1 MPLFLDLPLEV
12 QLEIFYWCDY
22 RVLRRIRVRGAAA
35 IAPAAAIGT
44 LAWADRGA
52 TQRTCKRFKHLIDDS
67 AALWRSRTVNYEQL
81 RQIKRSNDA
90 DVAAWEAQWDKEVSQ
105 VWHTSLAAKLLTD
118 CSRAPHKDSRSRWDK
133 EDLVGDWIGVG
144 RWRRRTPIELHS
156 LLAYTDYSI
165 GRYFG
170 WPYERLYVTWVERDL
185 READVASGGEEDD
198 PCWEPERVRVLI
210 HQLPEAQENATKPP

>member
-1 MPLFLDLPLEV
+1 
-12 QLEIFYWCDY
+12 
-22 RVLRRIRVRGAAA
+22 
-35 IAPAAAIGT
+35 
-44 LAWADRGA
+44 
-52 TQRTCKRFKHLIDDS
+52 
-67 AALWRSRTVNYEQL
+67 VNYEQL

-105 VWHTSLAAKLLTD
+105 VWHTSLAAKLLKD

-185 READVASGGEEDD
+185 READVASGGEKDD